1 MSQSKPS
8 GWVLPHA
15 SSSCRLPLFSPCRIM
30 ISPTDADGS
39 FIAHNAMKGLP
50 DQAEIIPDASK
61 ICLSTDREALSRE
74 ERVVCRQT
82 EENTSFSLHL

>member
-1 MSQSKPS
+1 
-8 GWVLPHA
+8 
-15 SSSCRLPLFSPCRIM
+15 M

-74 ERVVCRQT
+74 ERVSLQT
-82 EENTSFSLHL
+82 GRGKHLAWPPSMTDSAKKARTNTKKRVQSGE

>member
-1 MSQSKPS
+1 
-8 GWVLPHA
+8 
-15 SSSCRLPLFSPCRIM
+15 M

-74 ERVVCRQT
+74 ERVLADRQRKT
-82 EENTSFSLHL
+82 LHSASIYDRQC